1 MWTPVRRRS
10 AWLGTLRGAVPR
22 TPEAGGGAARAHK
35 AAAGNWNSAGKAVGL
50 RDRPSMDAAAR
61 LAQRLR
67 AALRETEPRA
77 VEELLSRGAD
87 PNLLLAD
94 GAAAVHLAA
103 RARHPRGLRCL
114 EALLSR
120 GGDANARSVEA
131 LTPLHV
137 AAAWGCRRGLELLL
151 GHGADPALRDQDG
164 LRPLDL
170 AEQQGH
176 HDCMRLLREFQTRT
190 QISTPTGTESQEP
203 ELEPELDGP
212 DPWGKGL
219 DTRPSG
225 PPSVT
230 QASTALGG
238 SVGRDMGLEASPR
251 LPSLLAQPEIAD
263 QDSGLEQPPGQ
274 WDYSSESSFV
284 TAIEA
289 SGTEDPAPHT
299 SSWARSLPQTKQ
311 GFLPGIRPSQRMP
324 SSPGTPPLVHRTA
337 RADREA
343 ELNTRLQALTLT
355 SPDASPSPISLPDGS
370 SASSPPRESPPGLPD
385 SRFLKDG
392 EVSLDSDVAALWL
405 TEDEG
410 SSTGGRDPIPSC
422 WCPLVPVV
430 SDLDLL
436 RRLRALGES
445 PGPITPFTRPYY
457 LRRLEETRAAAP
469 DFAGR
474 SPELAEALRTGCI
487 PDAQADEDELAQQFE
502 RPDPKSRWR
511 EGLAK
516 SSFTYLLLDPRET
529 QDLPARAFSLTPAE
543 RLRTFVRAIFYVGK
557 GTRARPD
564 VHLWEA
570 LRLRRQPG
578 KQACPKVR
586 QILDIWASGRGV
598 VSLHCFQHVV
608 AVEAYTREACL
619 VAALGIQTLTNQ
631 KQGHCYGV
639 VAGWP
644 ATRRRRLGVHLLH
657 RALLVFLAEGER
669 ELRPQDIQARG

>member
-1 MWTPVRRRS
+1 
-10 AWLGTLRGAVPR
+10 
-22 TPEAGGGAARAHK
+22 
-35 AAAGNWNSAGKAVGL
+35 
-50 RDRPSMDAAAR
+50 MDAAAG

-67 AALRETEPRA
+67 AALREEEPRA

-87 PNLLLAD
+87 PDPLLAD
-94 GAAAVHLAA
+94 GAAATHLATG
-103 RARHPRGLRCL
+103 ARHSRGLRCL
-114 EALLSR
+114 EAPLRR
-120 GGDANARSVEA
+120 GGDANSRSVEA

-151 GHGADPALRDQDG
+151 GHRADPALRDQDG

-170 AEQQGH
+170 AEHQGPQ
-176 HDCMRLLREFQTRT
+176 DCARVLREFQTRT
-190 QISTPTGTESQEP
+190 KTSTRTRAESQEP
-203 ELEPELDGP
+203 EPEPEADGP
-212 DPWGKGL
+212 DPWRKGL
-219 DTRPSG
+219 DTSPSG
-225 PPSVT
+225 PPNVT
-230 QASTALGG
+230 LGSTALGRRD
-238 SVGRDMGLEASPR
+238 GRDMGLEASPR
-251 LPSLLAQPEIAD
+251 SPSLLAHPEIAD
-263 QDSGLEQPPGQ
+263 KDSGLESPPGL
-274 WDYSSESSFV
+274 WDYRSDTSFV

-299 SSWARSLPQTKQ
+299 SSWAGPLPQTKQ
-311 GFLPGIRPSQRMP
+311 GLLPGIRPSQRMP
-324 SSPGTPPLVHRTA
+324 RSPGTPQLVHRAA

-355 SPDASPSPISLPDGS
+355 SPDASPSAISLPGGS
-370 SASSPPRESPPGLPD
+370 PAPSPPREPPPGLPD
-385 SRFLKDG
+385 SPFLKDE

-405 TEDEG
+405 MEDEE
-410 SSTGGRDPIPSC
+410 SSTGGRDPVPSC
-422 WCPLVPVV
+422 WCPPVPAM

-436 RRLRALGES
+436 RGLRVLGES
-445 PGPITPFTRPYY
+445 PGPITPFPRPYH
-457 LRRLEETRAAAP
+457 LRRLEEAHAAP
-469 DFAGR
+469 DFSGH

-487 PDAQADEDELAQQFE
+487 PDAQADEDVLAQQFE
-502 RPDPKSRWR
+502 RPDPKRRWR
-511 EGLAK
+511 EGVVK
-516 SSFTYLLLDPRET
+516 SSFTYLLLDPRKT

-543 RLRTFVRAIFYVGK
+543 RLRIFVHAIFYVGK

-578 KQACPKVR
+578 KQACPKVH

-619 VAALGIQTLTNQ
+619 VDALGIQTLTNQ

>member
-10 AWLGTLRGAVPR
+10 AWLGTLRGAFPR
-22 TPEAGGGAARAHK
+22 TPETGGGAARAHK
-35 AAAGNWNSAGKAVGL
+35 AAAGNRNSAGGAAGL
-50 RDRPSMDAAAR
+50 RGRPSMDGATR

-67 AALRETEPRA
+67 AALRETELRA

-176 HDCMRLLREFQTRT
+176 QDCAGLLRKFQTRT
-190 QISTPTGTESQEP
+190 QISTLTRTESQEP
-203 ELEPELDGP
+203 EPEREPDGT
-212 DPWGKGL
+212 WGLRGL

-225 PPSVT
+225 PLSVT
-230 QASTALGG
+230 PGSTALGG
-238 SVGRDMGLEASPR
+238 SDGRDMGLEASSR
-251 LPSLLAQPEIAD
+251 LPSLLAHPEIAD

-274 WDYSSESSFV
+274 WDYSSDSSFV

-311 GFLPGIRPSQRMP
+311 GLLPGIRPSQRMP

-343 ELNTRLQALTLT
+343 ELNTHLQALTLT
-355 SPDASPSPISLPDGS
+355 SPDASPSLISLPDGS
-370 SASSPPRESPPGLPD
+370 PASSPPRESPPGLPD

-410 SSTGGRDPIPSC
+410 SSTGDRDPIPSC
-422 WCPLVPVV
+422 WCPLVPAV

-436 RRLRALGES
+436 RGLQALGES

-557 GTRARPD
+557 GTRVRPD

-639 VAGWP
+639 VEGWP